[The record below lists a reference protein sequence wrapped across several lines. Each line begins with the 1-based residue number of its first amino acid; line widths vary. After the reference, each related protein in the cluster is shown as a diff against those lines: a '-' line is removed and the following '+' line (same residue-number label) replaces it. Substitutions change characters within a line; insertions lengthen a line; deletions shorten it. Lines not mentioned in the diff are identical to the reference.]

1 MQSAG
6 GPQIYEFTPGWYLL
20 TTKNGE
26 ELRAKHHLEEQGYGT
41 YLPSDNQ
48 GPLIAGYLFL
58 EVIDT
63 NCDYTSVKYTRG
75 VRGFVSK
82 KFSGEPVKATPDLIE
97 LIKRTTFERGE
108 SFGIGTLVR
117 IIAGPFMGMEGRIE
131 SKMDNAVDVLIEF
144 MHRPQLL
151 KKLSLSLLETA

>member
-1 MQSAG
+1 MH
-6 GPQIYEFTPGWYLL
+6 QIYEFSPGWYLL

-41 YLPSDNQ
+41 YIPSDSQ

-58 EVIDT
+58 EVIDPD
-63 NCDYTSVKYTRG
+63 CDYTSVKYTRG

-97 LIKRTTFERGE
+97 AIKQTQFKRGE
-108 SFGIGTLVR
+108 DFGIGTQV
-117 IIAGPFMGMEGRIE
+117 IITSGPFVNVRGLIQSKLENFADVVIE
-131 SKMDNAVDVLIEF
+131 L
-144 MHRPQLL
+144 MHRPQVL
-151 KKLSLSLLETA
+151 KNLSLNQLEPA